1 MGWGSGP
8 PAEGRYEEKPAIQ
21 RSRDIAH
28 IVVLVCAATVRSKY
42 NDPDT
47 GLTFSWSY
55 EEYILSTGYFSFRTA
70 QAPEAQNGDDYDI
83 VLQIVA
89 PNSIGWLGL
98 ALGGSMVY
106 NPLLVAWKGPTT
118 AQPAV
123 ISSRWAECVHPWLRP
138 RKEPRKQT
146 ANSKHRGHS
155 APKAYPE
162 ANLTI
167 YKQGTKSNNT
177 HWQVT
182 ARCQG
187 CTSWS
192 NRGSPKYI
200 NPKGSQRI
208 AWAFSNSK
216 PSQPSNVNSAIPY
229 HGTPNYFNHEFSTGS
244 STNYVAAV
252 QKLQVLG

>member
-1 MGWGSGP
+1 MLASSWLGLFALLLRG
-8 PAEGRYEEKPAIQ
+8 
-21 RSRDIAH
+21 
-28 IVVLVCAATVRSKY
+28 VCAVTVRSKY

-47 GLTFSWSY
+47 GLTFSWTY

-70 QAPEAQNGDDYDI
+70 QAPDAVNGNDYDI

-98 ALGGSMVY
+98 AFGGSMTF

-118 AQPAV
+118 AQPAL
-123 ISSRWAECVHPWLRP
+123 ISSRWAE
-138 RKEPRKQT
+138 
-146 ANSKHRGHS
+146 GHT
-155 APKAYPE
+155 APKAYPN
-162 ANLTI
+162 ANYTI

-182 ARCQG
+182 ARCHG

-192 NRGSPKYI
+192 NKGSSKYI
-200 NPKGSQRI
+200 NPNGSQRI

-216 PSQPSNVNSAIPY
+216 PTQPSNVNSAIPY
-229 HGTPNYFNHEFSTGS
+229 HGTPNYFNHEFGPGS
-244 STNYVAAV
+244 NPNYVSTV